1 MISLNTWDV
10 LFEGKYGSQEL
21 SLLYKDDYF
30 VSFLRSRDK
39 KDILVQVYKLFAV
52 YGDVE
57 IFAETLPSQCIVYEK
72 HFDIGEK
79 NTHKFFIINTE
90 TEYVDNNTLS
100 YHVDKKINELNKKTS
115 TLVSVM
121 KSYNLK
127 LISLKNLSQNIRN
140 YFFNDPFIIKT
151 LTNMPMSA
159 DLSGVTSIDK
169 LLLGK
174 KNNIPIN
181 TTLENLRSVFVSGAE
196 EDDRLFVLKLISE
209 IYLLSSKTV
218 IVFDKKGVFKSL
230 AYPQQNEDLLQEF
243 DSVLGAFGFPSKY
256 VDYFTQIKIP
266 LGSIPKQ
273 GFISQFKFTDVG
285 EKIINNCFKDSL
297 VVVDDL
303 IENVLDFPIDDEI
316 TEFEKKRVVSKLRLI
331 DKKYSSY
338 FGKIDVSFLFENK
351 YKHLGYSKILK
362 INYDCPFYAYYVK
375 KIIEE
380 LSLNVK
386 NDLLLVL
393 PESENIFNHLFV
405 GDRVSSIIQ
414 ENPKL
419 NVVISTEFPTNIK
432 NKEYLD
438 IFVGVIGGNDVVIRY
453 PNRDPL
459 RIMLRPTLSSSNVVL
474 KKSEN
479 V

>member
-1 MISLNTWDV
+1 MISLNTWDI

-21 SLLYKDDYF
+21 SILYKDDFF

-100 YHVDKKINELNKKTS
+100 YHVDKKINELNKKTG
-115 TLVSVM
+115 TLVSIM

-127 LISLKNLSQNIRN
+127 LISLKNLSQNIRS
-140 YFFNDPFIIKT
+140 YFFNDPFVIKT

-174 KNNIPIN
+174 KNNVPVN
-181 TTLENLRSVFVSGAE
+181 TTLENLRSVFVSGAN

-230 AYPQQNEDLLQEF
+230 AYPQQNEELLQEY
-243 DSVLGAFGFPSKY
+243 DSVLGAFGFPSKFIN
-256 VDYFTQIKIP
+256 YFSQIKIP

-273 GFISQFKFTDVG
+273 GFINQFKFTNVS
-285 EKIINNCFKDSL
+285 EKIINNCYKDSF
-297 VVVDDL
+297 VVIEDL
-303 IENVLDFPIDDEI
+303 IESVSNLSIDDEI
-316 TEFEKKRVVSKLRLI
+316 TEFEKKRVVSKLKLI
-331 DKKYSSY
+331 DKKYNSY
-338 FGKIDVSFLFENK
+338 FGKINVSFLFENK
-351 YKHLGYSKILK
+351 YRHLGYSKILK
-362 INYDCPFYAYYVK
+362 VDYDCPFSSYYMK

-386 NDLLLVL
+386 EDLLLVI
-393 PESENIFNHLFV
+393 PESENLFNHIFV
-405 GDRVSSIIQ
+405 GDTVASIIQ

-419 NVVISTEFPTNIK
+419 NVAISTEFPTNIK
-432 NKEYLD
+432 NKDYLD
-438 IFVGVIGGNDVVIRY
+438 VFIGVVSGNDIVIRY

-479 V
+479 I